1 MSNGVYAIE
10 QVYVDMKSFDP
21 GPQNKF
27 DAFDILP
34 TWDYMALAKA
44 YGADGY
50 RVTTVSELNTVLSK
64 LKKRSKKPTLVEV
77 VIPQKDLAGQMKR
90 LGNEQFPNPSINN
103 PDH

>member
-1 MSNGVYAIE
+1 VYAIE
-10 QVYVDMKSFDP
+10 QVYVDITSVEP
-21 GPQNKF
+21 GKQHTF

-34 TWDYMALAKA
+34 KWDYMALAKA

-50 RVTTVSELNTVLSK
+50 RATTVSELNEVLGK

-90 LGNEQFPNPSINN
+90 LGNEVFPNPSINH
-103 PDH
+103 PDQA